1 MQDFIY
7 RGWLVLITES
17 GHTDE
22 ILVGEEGRGGGEGGG
37 GERRGVKFL
46 GPICRMW

>member
-22 ILVGEEGRGGGEGGG
+22 ILVGEEGRGGGSN
-37 GERRGVKFL
+37 FL
-46 GPICRMW
+46 DLCAECGKDQ